1 MKKFLLGILVGLT
14 LSGLLVFGLAL
25 AALSAGERPPAVR
38 DGSTLVLA
46 LSGEIPERAPVRIPL
61 PAIEARRPLTVH
73 QVWDLMRKAA
83 ADKRIRAVVLLPE
96 DLDAGWGKLQEIRH
110 ALAEFRKSGK
120 PLVAYLRSPG
130 AREYYVATAAES
142 ISMSREDLLDVKGLR
157 AEVMFLK
164 GTLDKLGVEFEIEHA
179 GRYKDAGDMFTRSS
193 MRPETREVLDSVLD
207 QLFADFVQAVSEG
220 RSLEAAQVRA
230 LIDEG
235 PFLAAQARARGLV
248 DALEFEEEFFDRLKE
263 KLGQEEIRKLPCR
276 DYVRVPASTLGLEG
290 GSRIALVVAEGT
302 IVRSEDG
309 LEEEGV
315 LASRS
320 FGRLLAEIREDE
332 RIKGVI
338 LRINSPGGDAI
349 ASDEILREAR
359 RLAETKPLV
368 VSMSDSAASGGY
380 FIAMTGSPVVAYSH
394 TFTGSIGVLYGKLNL
409 RGLYDKLG
417 VRKELLTRGRFADLD
432 SDYKPLSAAGRE
444 KLREGVEAIYGSFL
458 EVVAE
463 GRRRPVEEI
472 RPLAE
477 GRVWLGAQARERGL
491 VDELG
496 GLDRAIE
503 LVKERA
509 GIAAADKIRL
519 VTYPRRRSLFEYL
532 FRASEEAAVFREVR
546 HRLQGLDVR
555 PLLRGGYLALPPYV
569 VEVR

>member
-1 MKKFLLGILVGLT
+1 MKKFLLG
-14 LSGLLVFGLAL
+14 VFVGLAL
-25 AALSAGERPPAVR
+25 AGLLVLGMVLAAVSAGEGPPSVR

-46 LSGEIPERAPVRIPL
+46 LSGEIPERPPVRVPIPV
-61 PAIEARRPLTVH
+61 IEARRPFTVH

-83 ADKRIRAVVLLPE
+83 ADKRIKAVVLFPE
-96 DLDAGWGKLQEIRH
+96 DLGAGWAKLQEIRQ
-110 ALAEFRKSGK
+110 ALVEFRKSGK
-120 PLVAYLRSPG
+120 PLLAYLRSPG
-130 AREYYVATAAES
+130 AREYYLATAAER
-142 ISMSREDLLDVKGLR
+142 IAMSREDLLDVKGLR

-193 MRPETREVLDSVLD
+193 MRPETREVLDAVLD
-207 QLFADFVQAVSEG
+207 QLFGDFVQAVAQG
-220 RSLEAAQVRA
+220 RSMEADRVRA
-230 LIDEG
+230 LVDEG
-235 PFLAAQARARGLV
+235 PFLAVQAQARGLV
-248 DALEFEEEFFDRLKE
+248 DELAFEEEFFDRLKE
-263 KLGQEEIRKLPCR
+263 RLGQEELRKLSCR
-276 DYVRVPASTLGLEG
+276 DYVRVPAGSLGLEG

-302 IVRSEDG
+302 IVRGEDG
-309 LEEEGV
+309 LEEEGL

-320 FGRLLAEIREDE
+320 FGRLLGQIREDDN
-332 RIKGVI
+332 IKGVI

-359 RLAETKPLV
+359 RLAEKKPLV

-380 FIAMTGSPVVAYSH
+380 FIAMTGSPVIAYPH
-394 TFTGSIGVLYGKLNL
+394 TFTGSIGVLYGKVNL

-444 KLREGVEAIYGSFL
+444 KLREGVEAIYASFL
-458 EVVAE
+458 QVVAE
-463 GRRRPVEEI
+463 GRKRPVEKI

-477 GRVWLGAQARERGL
+477 GRVWLGAQARENGL

-503 LVKERA
+503 LVKEKA
-509 GIAAADKIRL
+509 GIAAGEKIRL
-519 VTYPRRRSLFEYL
+519 VVYPRRRSLFDYL
-532 FRASEEAAVFREVR
+532 FRGAAETAIFRELR
-546 HRLQGLDVR
+546 GRLQGLDPR
-555 PLLRGGYLALPPYV
+555 PLMRGGFLSLPPYLI
-569 VEVR
+569 EVR

>member
-1 MKKFLLGILVGLT
+1 MKKFLLGILVGLA
-14 LSGLLVFGLAL
+14 LSALLVFGLAL
-25 AALSAGERPPAVR
+25 AALSAAERPPSVR
-38 DGSTLVLA
+38 DGSTLL
-46 LSGEIPERAPVRIPL
+46 LSLNGEIPERAPVRVPL
-61 PAIEARRPLTVH
+61 PAIEARRALTVH

-83 ADKRIRAVVLLPE
+83 ADKRIKAVVLLPE
-96 DLDAGWGKLQEIRH
+96 DLDVGWGRLEEIRH
-110 ALAEFRKSGK
+110 ALVEFRNSGK

-130 AREYYVATAAES
+130 AREYYLATAAES
-142 ISMSREDLLDVKGLR
+142 ISMSREDLLNVKGLR

-207 QLFADFVQAVSEG
+207 RLFADFIQAVSAG
-220 RSLEAAQVRA
+220 RSLEPAKVRA

-235 PFLAAQARARGLV
+235 PFLAAQAKARGLV

-263 KLGQEEIRKLPCR
+263 RLGQEEIRKLSCR
-276 DYVRVPASTLGLEG
+276 DYVRVPAGALGLEG
-290 GSRIALVVAEGT
+290 GTRIALVVAEGT
-302 IVRSEDG
+302 IMRSDDG
-309 LEEEGV
+309 LEEEGL

-338 LRINSPGGDAI
+338 LRINSPGGDAV

-359 RLAETKPLV
+359 RLAEKKPLV

-394 TFTGSIGVLYGKLNL
+394 TFTGSIGVLYGKVTL

-432 SDYKPLSAAGRE
+432 SDYRPLSAEGRE
-444 KLREGVEAIYGSFL
+444 KLREGVQAVYESFL
-458 EVVAE
+458 RAVAE
-463 GRRRPVEEI
+463 GRRRPLEEI

-477 GRVWLGAQARERGL
+477 GRVWLGTQAKERGL

-509 GIAAADKIRL
+509 GIAATEKIRL
-519 VTYPRRRSLFEYL
+519 VIYPRRRSLLEYL
-532 FRASEEAAVFREVR
+532 FRAGGETALFDQVR
-546 HRLQGLDVR
+546 NRLQGVDLR
-555 PLLRGGYLALPPYV
+555 PLLRGGFLALPPYIV
-569 VEVR
+569 QVR

>member
-1 MKKFLLGILVGLT
+1 MKKFLLGILVGLA
-14 LSGLLVFGLAL
+14 LSALLVFGLAL

-38 DGSTLVLA
+38 DGSTLVVA
-46 LSGEIPERAPVRIPL
+46 LSGEIPERAPVPIPL
-61 PAIEARRPLTVH
+61 PALEARRPLTVH

-83 ADKRIRAVVLLPE
+83 ADKRIRAVVLFPE
-96 DLDAGWGKLQEIRH
+96 DLDVGWGSLQEIRH
-110 ALAEFRKSGK
+110 ALTEFRKSGK
-120 PLVAYLRSPG
+120 PLYAYLRGPG
-130 AREYYVATAAES
+130 AREYYLATAAER

-164 GTLDKLGVEFEIEHA
+164 GTLEKLGVEFEIEHA

-193 MRPETREVLDSVLD
+193 MRPETREVLDSILD
-207 QLFADFVQAVSEG
+207 QLFADFLRAVSEG
-220 RSLEAAQVRA
+220 RSLEASKVRA

-235 PFLAAQARARGLV
+235 PFLAAQAKARGLV

-263 KLGQEEIRKLPCR
+263 KLGQEEIRKLSCR
-276 DYVRVPASTLGLEG
+276 DYVRVPAGALGLEG
-290 GSRIALVVAEGT
+290 GPRIALVVAEGT
-302 IVRSEDG
+302 IIRGDDG
-309 LEEEGV
+309 LEQEGL

-320 FGRLLAEIREDE
+320 FGRLLGEIREDE

-359 RLAETKPLV
+359 RLAEKKPLV

-380 FIAMTGSPVVAYSH
+380 FIAMTGSPVLAYAH
-394 TFTGSIGVLYGKLNL
+394 TFTGSIGVLYGKVNL

-417 VRKELLTRGRFADLD
+417 IRKELLTRGRFADLD

-444 KLREGVEAIYGSFL
+444 KLREGVEAIYTSFL
-458 EVVAE
+458 QVVAE
-463 GRRRPVEEI
+463 GRRRPIEEI

-509 GIAAADKIRL
+509 GIAAAEKIRL
-519 VTYPRRRSLFEYL
+519 VTYPRRRSLLEYL
-532 FRASEEAAVFREVR
+532 FRSGQEAAVLREVR
-546 HRLQGLDVR
+546 HRLQGLNVR
-555 PLLRGGYLALPPYV
+555 PLLRGGYLALPPYL

>member
-1 MKKFLLGILVGLT
+1 MKKFLLG
-14 LSGLLVFGLAL
+14 VFVGLAL
-25 AALSAGERPPAVR
+25 AGLLVLGMVLAAVSAGARPPSVR

-46 LSGEIPERAPVRIPL
+46 LRGEIPERPPVRVPIPI
-61 PAIEARRPLTVH
+61 IEARRPLTVH

-83 ADKRIRAVVLLPE
+83 ADKRIKAVALFPE
-96 DLDAGWGKLQEIRH
+96 DLGAGWGKLQEIRQ
-110 ALAEFRKSGK
+110 ALVEFRKSGK
-120 PLVAYLRSPG
+120 PLLAYLRSPG
-130 AREYYVATAAES
+130 AREYYLATAAER
-142 ISMSREDLLDVKGLR
+142 IAMSREDLLDVKGLR

-164 GTLDKLGVEFEIEHA
+164 GTLDKLGIEFEIEHA

-193 MRPETREVLDSVLD
+193 MRPETREVLDAVLD
-207 QLFADFVQAVSEG
+207 RLFGDFIQAVADG
-220 RSLEAAQVRA
+220 RSLKADRVRA

-248 DALEFEEEFFDRLKE
+248 DELAFEEEFFEWLKE
-263 KLGQEEIRKLPCR
+263 RLGQEEVRKLSCR
-276 DYVRVPASTLGLEG
+276 DYVRVPASSLGLEG
-290 GSRIALVVAEGT
+290 GARIALVVAEGT
-302 IVRSEDG
+302 IVRGEDG

-320 FGRLLAEIREDE
+320 FGRLLEQIREDDNI
-332 RIKGVI
+332 RGVI

-359 RLAETKPLV
+359 RLAEKKPLV

-380 FIAMTGSPVVAYSH
+380 FIAMTGSPVVAYPH
-394 TFTGSIGVLYGKLNL
+394 TFTGSIGVLYGKVNL

-432 SDYKPLSAAGRE
+432 SDYQPLSAAGRE
-444 KLREGVEAIYGSFL
+444 KLREGVEAIYASFL
-458 EVVAE
+458 QVVAE
-463 GRRRPVEEI
+463 GRKRPLEEI

-477 GRVWLGAQARERGL
+477 GRVWLGAQARENGL
-491 VDELG
+491 IDELG

-503 LVKERA
+503 LVKEKA
-509 GIAAADKIRL
+509 GIAAGERIRL
-519 VTYPRRRSLFEYL
+519 VVYPRRRSLFDYL
-532 FRASEEAAVFREVR
+532 FRGAEETAVFGELRR
-546 HRLQGLDVR
+546 WLHGLDPR
-555 PLLRGGYLALPPYV
+555 PLLRGGYLSLPPYL

>member
-1 MKKFLLGILVGLT
+1 MKKFLLGIFVGLA
-14 LSGLLVFGLAL
+14 LSTLLVFGLAL

-38 DGSTLVLA
+38 DGSTLVLS
-46 LSGEIPERAPVRIPL
+46 LRGEIPERAPVRIPL
-61 PAIEARRPLTVH
+61 PAIEARRPFTVH

-83 ADKRIRAVVLLPE
+83 ADKRIRAVVLFPE

-130 AREYYVATAAES
+130 AREYYLATAAES

-207 QLFADFVQAVSEG
+207 QLFSDFVQAVSEG

-248 DALEFEEEFFDRLKE
+248 DALEFEEEFFDRFKE
-263 KLGQEEIRKLPCR
+263 KLGQEEIRKLSCR
-276 DYVRVPASTLGLEG
+276 DYVRVPASALGLEG
-290 GSRIALVVAEGT
+290 GPRIALVVAEGT

-309 LEEEGV
+309 LEEEGL

-320 FGRLLAEIREDE
+320 FGRLLGEIREDE

-359 RLAETKPLV
+359 RLAENKPLV

-394 TFTGSIGVLYGKLNL
+394 TFTGSIGVLYGKVNL

-477 GRVWLGAQARERGL
+477 GRVWLGAQAKQKGL

-509 GIAAADKIRL
+509 GISATDKIRL
-519 VTYPRRRSLFEYL
+519 VTYPRRRSLLEYL

-546 HRLQGLDVR
+546 SRLQGLDVR
-555 PLLRGGYLALPPYV
+555 PLLRGGYLALPPYL